1 MFKCPAVHGS
11 SICRIQLHMEP
22 VWQPWTVAGLNPS
35 LLSCHQ
41 IWGSNLSIANRA
53 LGHAIRRWKH
63 YPLCSTLEQFLYHF
77 LSVQWNEKQTFK
89 QALWSSPEAALL
101 KHCLGRHHGILFCF
115 LKICSSYFYKPFF
128 PLCLRN
134 HFCILYAKILAK
146 IVIYIASWVRQSTR
160 ENLARQ
166 QKAPV

>member
-1 MFKCPAVHGS
+1 MACCTWQLYMQDTAPHAACLAALNSGWSESLITLMPSDLRQQLKHCEQS
-11 SICRIQLHMEP
+11 S
-22 VWQPWTVAGLNPS
+22 W
-35 LLSCHQ
+35 
-41 IWGSNLSIANRA
+41 
-53 LGHAIRRWKH
+53 GHAIRRWKH

-101 KHCLGRHHGILFCF
+101 KHCLDRHHGILFCF